1 MYLFAKVAVIMGT
14 PIKDFSTSSKISNNL
29 DDFNISN
36 IENQISQKHKETV
49 LNQKYIV
56 AKEPDQLYQHFLM
69 ELILLGGDHS

>member
-14 PIKDFSTSSKISNNL
+14 PIKDFSTSSKISSNL

-49 LNQKYIV
+49 LN
-56 AKEPDQLYQHFLM
+56 
-69 ELILLGGDHS
+69 